1 MNSVRYAGGTRKIG
15 PFVVKF
21 KIKASGRVLE
31 KGFYTMREADGF
43 VNRIKHGKRCE
54 VISCPSE
61 RR

>member
-1 MNSVRYAGGTRKIG
+1 MSNVRYAGSPRKIG

-31 KGFYTMREADGF
+31 KGFYTMTEVDKF
-43 VNRIKHGKRCE
+43 VNRVKHGKRCE